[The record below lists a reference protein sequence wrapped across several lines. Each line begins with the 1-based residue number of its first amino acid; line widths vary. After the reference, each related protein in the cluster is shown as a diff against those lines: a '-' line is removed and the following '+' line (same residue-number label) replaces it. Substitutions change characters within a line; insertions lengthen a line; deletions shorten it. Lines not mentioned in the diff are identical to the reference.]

1 MCSRPIWNSETNLS
15 AVHAKKRLRP
25 FETSAALGSF
35 CVASAMFL
43 ILELSQPY
51 SSAIRVSPDGRD
63 RAGLELDK
71 P

>member
-1 MCSRPIWNSETNLS
+1 MCSRPIWNSETNPS
-15 AVHAKKRLRP
+15 ALHAKKRLRP

-51 SSAIRVSPDGRD
+51 SSAIRVSSDGID
-63 RAGLELDK
+63 RVGLELDK